1 MGDSDSEIGISSMWS
16 IPVVRSVNMP
26 VGQYLVGSFQLS
38 TILFMRAALVL
49 QIAFQ
54 NEDDF
59 VRNLMA
65 FRAEER
71 CALAVLLPQV

>member
-1 MGDSDSEIGISSMWS
+1 
-16 IPVVRSVNMP
+16 MP

-38 TILFMRAALVL
+38 TILFMREALVL

-65 FRAEER
+65 FRCEER
-71 CALAVLLPQV
+71 CALGVLLPQGLITGTLTTGSMATAAPVNGGKK